1 MKINSQLGIYQKV
14 SSRAENRL
22 WQKIKKNLYREF
34 VHSNILETTDLSL
47 QEISN
52 IKLICSEI
60 MKRNGTCYLIIEN
73 IKKLLLL
80 RGIKSLRK
88 PEVINQLVY
97 YSNYIE
103 FVEKSINSII
113 IKYNHEIFS
122 TIRMIE
128 EKQRRVVIRNIYN
141 VLRSGVGLQSRKQP
155 AYYIRVADLQ
165 LTRSLKFISK
175 IELRQL
181 IIWQIERVIHQL
193 AQISLKYRSW
203 ISHITLAADF
213 SGTNSISNSAE
224 FQLFVDL
231 LSEILEAYSPIF
243 INFVII
249 HKVNDLGVNIWRVL
263 DKMNKRLHLNSVKTL
278 FTETD
283 SELWNMFSSMNGPIL
298 HSRGGF
304 INNTC
309 IYPICNSSSVIEDPR
324 FSYTKE
330 IIENNDNKNMYD
342 LENFEVFFESL
353 KPNLCFS
360 DFSYLCL
367 QLLDIS
373 DRDYYNFIN
382 D

>member
-1 MKINSQLGIYQKV
+1 MQINNQLKRYQEI

-22 WQKIKKNLYREF
+22 WQKIKKNLYKEF

-47 QEISN
+47 QEIKN
-52 IKLICSEI
+52 VKLICSEI
-60 MKRNGTCYLIIEN
+60 MKRNGICYLIIEN

-80 RGIKSLRK
+80 RGIKSLKK
-88 PEVINQLVY
+88 PEVINQLAY

-113 IKYNHEIFS
+113 IKYSHEIFS
-122 TIRMIE
+122 TTKMIE
-128 EKQRRVVIRNIYN
+128 EKQRRVVIRNIYQ
-141 VLRSGVGLQSRKQP
+141 VLRSGVGLECRKQP
-155 AYYIRVADLQ
+155 VYYIRIADLQ
-165 LTRSLKFISK
+165 LTKSLEFISK

-213 SGTNSISNSAE
+213 SGTNSICNSVE

-243 INFVII
+243 IDFVII
-249 HKVNDLGVNIWRVL
+249 HKVNDLGINIWKAL
-263 DKMNKRLHLNSVKTL
+263 NTINKRLHLNSVKTL

-283 SELWNMFSSMNGPIL
+283 TELWSMFSSINGPIL

-304 INNTC
+304 INNTR
-309 IYPICNSSSVIEDPR
+309 IYPICSSSSIVEDPR

-330 IIENNDNKNMYD
+330 IIESKDDNKKIYN

-360 DFSYLCL
+360 DFSYSCL
-367 QLLDIS
+367 QLLNIS
-373 DRDYYNFIN
+373 DQDY
-382 D
+382 